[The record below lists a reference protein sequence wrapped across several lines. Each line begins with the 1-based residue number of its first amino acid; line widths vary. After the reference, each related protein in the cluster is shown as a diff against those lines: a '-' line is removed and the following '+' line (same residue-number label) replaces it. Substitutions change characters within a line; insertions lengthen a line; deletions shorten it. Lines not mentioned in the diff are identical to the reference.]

1 MCGFVGYV
9 ENGEKKEDL
18 IKSMAD
24 VIKHRGPDDEGIY
37 LDNDI
42 AIAFRRLSIID
53 LSNGHQPMYNEDNTM
68 VITFNGEIYNF
79 KELREDLEKKGHVF
93 SNNSD
98 TQVILHGYEEYG
110 KEITKKLRGMYAF
123 VIWDIKNKKLF
134 GARDCFGIKPFYYY
148 NENGVFIFGSEIKS
162 FLPHPKFKK
171 EINRKALK
179 TYLTFQYS
187 ALEETFFE
195 GVYRLNPGHQFEY
208 QNGKLEITEYNEITF
223 SEEKKKF
230 EETVD
235 LIHNTVTNSID
246 YHRISDVEVGAFL
259 SSGVDSS
266 YVVSYAK
273 PDRTFTVG
281 FNFNNFDE
289 TVYAKELSEML
300 GITNTSKIISGDE
313 FFDSLEHVQYYSDE
327 PHANLSAVP
336 LYHLAKLARK
346 DVKVVLSG
354 EGADELFGGYQTYHR
369 TNFYNAFQK
378 LPLSLRV
385 KLKKMALKM
394 PDIKGKNF
402 LINEGTPV
410 EEGYIGQ
417 AFVFSDEAANDVL
430 KEEYKTDISY
440 KDITKPIFEK
450 VKNENDIIKMQYLD
464 MKLWLPNDIL
474 LKADKMT
481 MASSLELRVPFLDKE
496 VFKMASTLP
505 KEYKVKGKDT
515 TKYALRKS
523 AEKIVPHEWSQREKI
538 GFMVPF
544 KYWLKEEKYYSK
556 VKEVF
561 ESEYAAKFFETD
573 KIMKLLN
580 DYYEGKAM
588 THRKVYT
595 IYSFLIWYKK
605 YFIDIK

>member
-9 ENGEKKEDL
+9 ENGEKNEKV
-18 IKSMAD
+18 IKQMAD

-37 LDNDI
+37 EDNNI
-42 AIAFRRLSIID
+42 SLAFRRLSIID
-53 LSNGHQPMYNEDNTM
+53 LNNGHQPLFNEDKSM
-68 VITFNGEIYNF
+68 VITFNGEIYNY

-93 SNNSD
+93 ANNSD

-110 KEITKKLRGMYAF
+110 EEITKKLRGMFAF
-123 VIWDIKNKKLF
+123 VIWDIKAQVLF
-134 GARDCFGIKPFYYY
+134 GARDIFGIKPFYYT

-171 EINRKALK
+171 EVNEKALK

-187 ALEETFFE
+187 ALDETFFK
-195 GVYRLNPGHQFEY
+195 GVYRLKPGHQFTYKE
-208 QNGKLEITEYNEITF
+208 GKLDITEYNKIKFT
-223 SEEKKKF
+223 EEK
-230 EETVD
+230 EEFNKTVD
-235 LIHNTVTNSID
+235 KIHETITSSID

-300 GITNTSKIISGDE
+300 KIKNTSKLISGDE
-313 FFDSLEHVQYYSDE
+313 FIDSLEDVQYYSDE

-336 LYHLAKLARK
+336 LYHLARLARQ

-369 TNFYNAFQK
+369 TKFYNAYES
-378 LPLSLRV
+378 LPLSFRV
-385 KLKKMALKM
+385 KMKKLAEKM
-394 PDIKGKNF
+394 PNIKGKNF
-402 LINEGTPV
+402 LINEGTPI
-410 EEGYIGQ
+410 EDMYIGQ
-417 AFVFSDEAANDVL
+417 AFVFNDNEANDVL
-430 KEEYKTDISY
+430 NNEYKTDISF
-440 KDITKPIFEK
+440 KDVTRPIFEK
-450 VKNENDIIKMQYLD
+450 VKNENDLIKMQYLD

-481 MASSLELRVPFLDKE
+481 MAHSLELRVPFLDKE
-496 VFKMASTLP
+496 VFKFASTLP
-505 KEYKVKGKDT
+505 REYKIKGKDT

-523 AEKIVPHEWSQREKI
+523 AEKIVPHEWSRREKI

-544 KYWLKEEKYYSK
+544 KYWLKEEKYYNK
-556 VKEVF
+556 VKDMF
-561 ESEYAAKFFETD
+561 ESNYAAKFFDTE
-573 KIMKLLN
+573 KILKLLN
-580 DYYEGKAM
+580 DYYEGKAI

-595 IYSFLIWYKK
+595 IYCFLIWYKK
-605 YFIDIK
+605 YFVDMK